1 MVKDRFQPVT
11 VITAVQYSNSS
22 YGSNHRNSDFY
33 FIKIRGL
40 PSLGGT
46 HCKYM

>member
-22 YGSNHRNSDFY
+22 YESNHRNSDFLCRPKKVLQDLIQKS
-33 FIKIRGL
+33 IKVF
-40 PSLGGT
+40 
-46 HCKYM
+46 